1 MSLYA
6 ALQEREARGEP
17 VRAGLI
23 GAGKFGTMFLAS
35 ARTSPGL
42 QVLGIADLSPDRARD
57 ALARAAFE
65 PDRGHAPS
73 AAAAAESGDTWITDD
88 VAALVSAPE
97 VDVVLEATG
106 NPYAGVSHALLA
118 GEHGKHL
125 VMVTVEADALCGP
138 ELCRRVEAGG
148 GIYSFAYGDQ
158 PALICEL
165 VDWARATGLEVVCA
179 GKGTKH
185 LPEYHHSTPET
196 VWGHYGF
203 TDEEAQH
210 LNPQMFNSFLDGTK
224 SAIEMAAVANA
235 TGLRPPP
242 DGLEFPPAGVSRLAT
257 VLRPREEGG
266 ILPHSGTVEVVS
278 SLERDGSQV
287 PEDLR
292 WGVYV
297 VVRAPSDYVATCW
310 GEYGVTTDPSGRY
323 SALHRPYHYIGL
335 ELGLSAASVVLRGEP
350 TGKPMGFH
358 GDVVA
363 TSKRA
368 LEPGEQLDGEG
379 GYAVYGRL
387 ATAAD
392 SLERRLLPVGLAH
405 GVEVIRAV
413 AADTPL
419 SRDDV
424 RLDPEKEA
432 VQVRD
437 ALEAAERVGAS
448 A

>member
-35 ARTSPGL
+35 ARTTPGL

-65 PDRGHAPS
+65 PDRGQAPS
-73 AAAAAESGDTWITDD
+73 AAAAAASGDTWITDD

-203 TDEEAQH
+203 TEEEAQQ

-235 TGLRPPP
+235 TGLRAPAGRPRVPTRRREPPRHGPAAARGGGHPPP
-242 DGLEFPPAGVSRLAT
+242 LRHRRGGLQPRARRRAGARGPALGRVRGGPRAVGLRRH
-257 VLRPREEGG
+257 VLGRVR
-266 ILPHSGTVEVVS
+266 
-278 SLERDGSQV
+278 RD
-287 PEDLR
+287 
-292 WGVYV
+292 
-297 VVRAPSDYVATCW
+297 
-310 GEYGVTTDPSGRY
+310 
-323 SALHRPYHYIGL
+323 HRPDAG
-335 ELGLSAASVVLRGEP
+335 
-350 TGKPMGFH
+350 
-358 GDVVA
+358 
-363 TSKRA
+363 
-368 LEPGEQLDGEG
+368 
-379 GYAVYGRL
+379 
-387 ATAAD
+387 ATAPFTGPTTT
-392 SLERRLLPVGLAH
+392 S
-405 GVEVIRAV
+405 
-413 AADTPL
+413 
-419 SRDDV
+419 
-424 RLDPEKEA
+424 
-432 VQVRD
+432 
-437 ALEAAERVGAS
+437 AS
-448 A
+448 SSA